1 MQGHSRSWGGFVLVL
16 ALGAAL
22 LGACKGA
29 TPEDQTRSAGVISTV
44 LSSRP
49 GAPHGVAMEVNFN
62 QSRFTSYYRV
72 WYRLSEIAQGDNA
85 SKAFK
90 VKTSGS
96 NCGVFGGEPSPFN
109 NSKPEDLRHDDDYS
123 PGYSSSGA
131 LPTTRTPRGPTSPGT
146 TRTRRAGT
154 RRTTRTRRSASPSR
168 TRAARSPAPTS
179 VRRPARASARTT
191 SSEERATSFDVVL
204 RDGGNEQW
212 LN

>member
-1 MQGHSRSWGGFVLVL
+1 LQGHSRSWGGFVLVL

-123 PGYSSSGA
+123 PGYFLIG
-131 LPTTRTPRGPTSPGT
+131 
-146 TRTRRAGT
+146 
-154 RRTTRTRRSASPSR
+154 
-168 TRAARSPAPTS
+168 RSPDNADAAWADFAWYHPHPPCGNT
-179 VRRPARASARTT
+179 PDHKD
-191 SSEERATSFDVVL
+191 ATISITISNPSGSFTCTYVGAATGKGECKD
-204 RDGGNEQW
+204 NK
-212 LN
+212 